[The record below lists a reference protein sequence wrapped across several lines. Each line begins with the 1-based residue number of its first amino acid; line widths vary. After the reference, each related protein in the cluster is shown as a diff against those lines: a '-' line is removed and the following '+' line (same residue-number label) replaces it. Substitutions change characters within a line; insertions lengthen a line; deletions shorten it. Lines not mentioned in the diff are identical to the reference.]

1 MVLFFMNP
9 FIRLLLIGLIVTSSG
24 PLKGTRLPQIPA
36 IHTTWQDW
44 IHQYPE
50 SKLFE
55 ISDN

>member
-1 MVLFFMNP
+1 MNP